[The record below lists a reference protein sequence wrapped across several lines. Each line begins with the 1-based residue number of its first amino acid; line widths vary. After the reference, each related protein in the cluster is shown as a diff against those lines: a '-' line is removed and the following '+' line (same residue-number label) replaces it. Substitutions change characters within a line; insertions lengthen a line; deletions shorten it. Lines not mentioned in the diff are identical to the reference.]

1 VTTVASFLRN
11 ALIQFLQF
19 QFNNAADIPAIMF
32 HNDKSIY
39 GRVVRV
45 ADGDTFRVRHYPLY
59 PIQKES
65 QYEGKLADN
74 TIQVRLYG
82 IDAPEIERD
91 GKSYPSMPYAEE
103 AKAWTA
109 AKVNGQIVEVKLF
122 QKDQYNRVLGK
133 VTTTTTLTLIDISVG
148 LLHNGYATLYEGKG
162 AEYDG
167 NKDKM
172 TKEIEYAQKNRLGI
186 WTNGIENV
194 QSPAEYKRIMR
205 SKQSEAN
212 LERKE

>member
-1 VTTVASFLRN
+1 MKVPFLRP
-11 ALIQFLQF
+11 AVVWATAFASHLLTPAPLLAATQF
-19 QFNNAADIPAIMF
+19 QTFNNAADIPAIMF

-45 ADGDTFRVRHYPLY
+45 ADGDTFR
-59 PIQKES
+59 
-65 QYEGKLADN
+65 
-74 TIQVRLYG
+74 VRLYG

-133 VTTTTTLTLIDISVG
+133 VTTTTTLTPIDISVG

-167 NKDKM
+167 NKDKL

-212 LERKE
+212 VERKE